1 MKFKIK
7 KAERNKH
14 QELVSCVGW
23 SNMNE
28 LFSVGDDQAIWKWDI
43 NGEAVSTPLPF
54 TNSNFSGLQNH
65 GNRSLSYLNGLV
77 PNCERISRSFG
88 TRMC

>member
-14 QELVSCVGW
+14 QELVACVGW

-28 LFSVGDDQAIWKWDI
+28 LFSVGDYQAIWKWDI
-43 NGEAVSTPLPF
+43 NGEAVSKTFDIINP
-54 TNSNFSGLQNH
+54 SQDSKIMDI
-65 GNRSLSYLNGLV
+65 
-77 PNCERISRSFG
+77 EA
-88 TRMC
+88 